1 MGGRDEHAGAGEPG
15 QRRESAVER
24 RPSRFA
30 VLRVR
35 PYRWFFLAQLTSC
48 FGDFMVAPALAF
60 AVLDMSGSA
69 GDLGLVLA
77 ARTVPLVALML
88 VGGALAD
95 RLPRYAVMLG
105 ADATRAGVQAVT
117 AVLVLT
123 GQAHIGQLMALQAL
137 HGAAAALFVP
147 AVSGLLQQTV
157 PEGQRQPANALLGIQ
172 RSAAQIAA
180 PLLATL
186 LVVTTGPG
194 WAIAADA
201 ASFAISAL
209 CLARLRP
216 SRRAASAP
224 VTPTA
229 PAARHLLRDL
239 RDGWREFR
247 SRSWVWSL
255 IGAASLTNGC
265 YAVLTVLGP
274 QVSEQSLGGPGAW
287 GAVLT
292 GFGAG
297 AVTGGAVALYV
308 RPRHPLRFAVMAVSL
323 FAAPTL
329 AMARADSV
337 PTVVVA
343 AFAGGL
349 GLMVFNPLWETVLQ
363 GEVPAASLS
372 RVSAYE
378 WLGSYA
384 MLPLGQALA
393 GPAAALWGTRDTLLA
408 VGLAHLAIALAPLTV
423 REVRELTAVPQKHP
437 VDARKD

>member
-1 MGGRDEHAGAGEPG
+1 
-15 QRRESAVER
+15 
-24 RPSRFA
+24 
-30 VLRVR
+30 
-35 PYRWFFLAQLTSC
+35 
-48 FGDFMVAPALAF
+48 MVAPALAF
-60 AVLDMSGSA
+60 AVLGLSGSA

-95 RLPRYAVMLG
+95 RLPRYAVMVG
-105 ADATRAGVQAVT
+105 ADVTRALVQAAT
-117 AVLVLT
+117 AVLVLA
-123 GQAHIGQLMALQAL
+123 GHAQVGQLMALQAV
-137 HGAAAALFVP
+137 HGAASALFVP

-157 PEGQRQPANALLGIQ
+157 PEGQRQSANALLGIQ

-186 LVVTTGPG
+186 LVVTAGAG

-201 ASFAISAL
+201 LSFAVSAL

-216 SRRAASAP
+216 AEAAATP
-224 VTPTA
+224 V
-229 PAARHLLRDL
+229 AARSTRRLLGEL
-239 RDGWREFR
+239 HDGWREFR

-265 YAVLTVLGP
+265 YAVFTVLGP
-274 QVSEQSLGGPGAW
+274 ETSERALGGPGAW

-308 RPRHPLRFAVMAVSL
+308 RPRRPLRFAVLAVSL

-329 AMARADSV
+329 AMAWATSV
-337 PTVVVA
+337 PTVVGA
-343 AFAGGL
+343 AFVGGL

-363 GEVPAASLS
+363 REVPAASLS
-372 RVSAYE
+372 KVSAYE

-384 MLPLGQALA
+384 MLPLGQSLA

-408 VGLAHLAIALAPLTV
+408 VGLAHLAIALAPLAV
-423 REVRELTAVPQKHP
+423 RDVREMREIRDGSVERDEREVRDPVAVPEERTTN
-437 VDARKD
+437 VRKD

>member
-1 MGGRDEHAGAGEPG
+1 M
-15 QRRESAVER
+15 
-24 RPSRFA
+24 
-30 VLRVR
+30 LRVR
-35 PYRWFFLAQLTSC
+35 RYRWFFLAQLSSC

-60 AVLDMSGSA
+60 AVLGMSGSV

-95 RLPRYAVMLG
+95 RLPRYAVMVG
-105 ADATRAGVQAVT
+105 ADVTRALVQAAT
-117 AVLVLT
+117 AVLVLA
-123 GQAHIGQLMALQAL
+123 GHAQVGQLMALQAV
-137 HGAAAALFVP
+137 HGAASALFVP

-157 PEGQRQPANALLGIQ
+157 PEGQRQEANALLGIQ

-186 LVVTTGPG
+186 FMVTAGAG
-194 WAIAADA
+194 WAIAVDA
-201 ASFAISAL
+201 LSFAISAL

-216 SRRAASAP
+216 ARAAEP
-224 VTPTA
+224 V
-229 PAARHLLRDL
+229 AARGTRRLLSDL
-239 RDGWREFR
+239 HDGWREFR
-247 SRSWVWSL
+247 SRAWVWSL

-265 YAVLTVLGP
+265 YAVFTVLGP
-274 QVSEQSLGGPGAW
+274 EVSERALGGPGAW

-297 AVTGGAVALYV
+297 AVSGGAVALYI
-308 RPRHPLRFAVMAVSL
+308 RPRRPLRFAVLAASL

-329 AMARADSV
+329 GMAWATSV
-337 PTVVVA
+337 PPVVVA
-343 AFAGGL
+343 AFVGGL

-363 GEVPAASLS
+363 REVPAASLS
-372 RVSAYE
+372 KVSAYE

-408 VGLAHLAIALAPLTV
+408 VGLAHLVIALAPLAVRDV
-423 REVRELTAVPQKHP
+423 REMRDGPAERDTREARGPVAVSEEQS
-437 VDARKD
+437 VNVRKD